1 MTTNTFPRP
10 PWSVYIV
17 KCSDGSLYTG
27 VTADIERRLVEH
39 NHGAAGAKYTRSRR
53 PVTLVASIS
62 VANRSEAQ
70 SIEATIKLVPRGK
83 KIARLLAY
91 AAP

>member
-1 MTTNTFPRP
+1 MITNTFPRP

-27 VTADIERRLVEH
+27 VTTDIERRLAEH

-70 SIEATIKLVPRGK
+70 SIEATIKLAPRDK
-83 KIARLLAY
+83 KVTHLLAY

>member
-1 MTTNTFPRP
+1 MITNTFPRP
-10 PWSVYIV
+10 PWSVYII

-27 VTADIERRLVEH
+27 CTTDIERRLAEH
-39 NHGAAGAKYTRSRR
+39 NHGAAGARYTRTRR

-62 VANRSEAQ
+62 VANRSDAQ
-70 SIEATIKLVPRGK
+70 SVEAAIKRLRRDK
-83 KIARLLAY
+83 KVAGLLAY